1 MVGLHYHGQPGKDP
15 YWGGMT
21 LIGDYI
27 YSLGIGLTTIPPNH
41 GKAWY
46 PCFDQFRERAA
57 YTYGITSAGGKRFHG
72 QGNLIQTDSLGGDTI
87 RRVFDMQQPIPTYL
101 SAIAVANYVDF
112 DTTHTG
118 AYGEV
123 PIRLTAKPDQPAAD
137 EEPLR
142 RPGRVHRCDGGL
154 VGTARVGAC
163 RLRDHH
169 AGRDG
174 APDQHRL
181 PVEHADQSNFQ
192 NEGLYGHELGHHW
205 WGDMVSPLLH
215 NHMWIKEGFAEYS
228 SHLFE
233 EQLSGREAFVEMV
246 KDNQQFVLEQAHID
260 DEGFWAVVAHSGRPD
275 LRTPQLQQGR
285 FRGAQPAQL
294 PRR

>member
-1 MVGLHYHGQPGKDP
+1 MRASASDDNFDMTWSLARTDSFDVQHYGLELDVTAAAQQQVLGSAHITFETLEPGATNLWFDLHGGLTVDSLTLDGMSWGFDQIGDSVFVDAPDGDWQAVGPQVVGLHYHGQPGKDP

-101 SAIAVANYVDF
+101 SAIAVADYVDF

-123 PIRLTAKPDQPAAD
+123 PIRLTAK
-137 EEPLR
+137 
-142 RPGRVHRCDGGL
+142 
-154 VGTARVGAC
+154 TT
-163 RLRDHH
+163 
-169 AGRDG
+169 
-174 APDQHRL
+174 
-181 PVEHADQSNFQ
+181 S
-192 NEGLYGHELGHHW
+192 
-205 WGDMVSPLLH
+205 
-215 NHMWIKEGFAEYS
+215 
-228 SHLFE
+228 
-233 EQLSGREAFVEMV
+233 
-246 KDNQQFVLEQAHID
+246 
-260 DEGFWAVVAHSGRPD
+260 
-275 LRTPQLQQGR
+275 LQQMKNR
-285 FRGAQPAQL
+285 FVDLGVCIDAMED
-294 PRR
+294 